1 MEPSSSKSQG
11 MKSLNENRT
20 PLRRAGWVAV
30 VYLIAGFAWIAF
42 SDTLAEAWFPDPKTL
57 SVIQTWKG
65 SFFVLITGVILFSVL
80 LRQLTKDRA
89 LLNLQHRQRQAL
101 RERERQLQILMDN
114 LPGMAY
120 RCLYD
125 PDWTMK
131 FVSQGCTKLTGYE
144 PDELVNN
151 RVTSYAA
158 LVSDA
163 SNQQLFEQV
172 RVALEKEESFSLEY
186 EVTRK
191 DGSRIWVWE
200 RGRGVQED
208 DGSLHL
214 EGIIL
219 DISDRKVLET
229 ELEQMATRDTLT
241 GLLNRREMSR
251 VLDEELQRARRYQR
265 PMAVLWVD
273 FDHFKDVNDTYGHA
287 AGDSVLRSISRLL
300 LGSVRSVDSIGR
312 FGGEEFVIVLPEM
325 DLEEAQETAERLR
338 RKVAEE
344 PQPLGNGEAVPLTI
358 SVGVAGRLPR
368 HSAPPPTKPC
378 IWQRTGAATVS
389 PWRTCTTRSIISSET
404 RVPAGGGGDVRF
416 AAARPMW
423 PGPVLLNIEKQ
434 QSY

>member
-1 MEPSSSKSQG
+1 MAVFMEPSSSKSQG

-20 PLRRAGWVAV
+20 PLRRAGWAAV

-42 SDTLAEAWFPDPKTL
+42 SDTLAETWFPDPKTL

-229 ELEQMATRDTLT
+229 ELEQMATRDPLT

-287 AGDSVLRSISRLL
+287 AGDSVLRAISRLL

-312 FGGEEFVIVLPEM
+312 FGGEEFVIFTLGGSPADFTARLEALRRAV
-325 DLEEAQETAERLR
+325 EEAPVVQGSQTCALT
-338 RKVAEE
+338 VSIGSHSAV
-344 PQPLGNGEAVPLTI
+344 PQPADTLADFIRRADARLYEAKRDGRNRVVTGSGRGE
-358 SVGVAGRLPR
+358 
-368 HSAPPPTKPC
+368 
-378 IWQRTGAATVS
+378 
-389 PWRTCTTRSIISSET
+389 
-404 RVPAGGGGDVRF
+404 DV
-416 AAARPMW
+416 
-423 PGPVLLNIEKQ
+423 PGPGGPVVAAP
-434 QSY
+434 

>member
-1 MEPSSSKSQG
+1 

-20 PLRRAGWVAV
+20 PLRRAGWAAV

-42 SDTLAEAWFPDPKTL
+42 SDTLAETWFPDPETL
-57 SVIQTWKG
+57 SLIQTWKG

-229 ELEQMATRDTLT
+229 ELEQMATRDPLT

-358 SVGVAGRLPR
+358 SVGVAVYPDHGQTASTL
-368 HSAPPPTKPC
+368 C
-378 IWQRTGAATVS
+378 
-389 PWRTCTTRSIISSET
+389 
-404 RVPAGGGGDVRF
+404 
-416 AAARPMW
+416 AAADKAMYLAKDRGRNCVAMAHLHDQ
-423 PGPVLLNIEKQ
+423 VHNQ
-434 QSY
+434 

>member
-20 PLRRAGWVAV
+20 PLRRAGWAAM

-42 SDTLAEAWFPDPKTL
+42 SDTLAETWFPDPKTL

-229 ELEQMATRDTLT
+229 ELEQMATRDPLT
-241 GLLNRREMSR
+241 GLLNRREMSP

-287 AGDSVLRSISRLL
+287 AGDSVLRAISRLL

-358 SVGVAGRLPR
+358 SVGVAVYPDHGQTASTL
-368 HSAPPPTKPC
+368 C
-378 IWQRTGAATVS
+378 
-389 PWRTCTTRSIISSET
+389 
-404 RVPAGGGGDVRF
+404 
-416 AAARPMW
+416 AAADKAMYLAKDRGRNCVAMAHLHDQ
-423 PGPVLLNIEKQ
+423 VHNQ
-434 QSY
+434 

>member
-30 VYLIAGFAWIAF
+30 VYLVAGFAWIAF

-229 ELEQMATRDTLT
+229 ELEQMATRDPLT

-358 SVGVAGRLPR
+358 SVGVAVYPDHGQTASTL
-368 HSAPPPTKPC
+368 C
-378 IWQRTGAATVS
+378 
-389 PWRTCTTRSIISSET
+389 
-404 RVPAGGGGDVRF
+404 
-416 AAARPMW
+416 AAADKAMYLAKDRGRNCVAMAHLHDQ
-423 PGPVLLNIEKQ
+423 VHNQ
-434 QSY
+434 

>member
-1 MEPSSSKSQG
+1 LTLDLKRRYDYFSYIINIQTSMAVFMEPSSSKSQG

-20 PLRRAGWVAV
+20 PLRRAGWAAV

-42 SDTLAEAWFPDPKTL
+42 SDTLAETWFPDPKTL

-172 RVALEKEESFSLEY
+172 RVDLEKEESFSLEY

-229 ELEQMATRDTLT
+229 ELEQMATRDPLT

-358 SVGVAGRLPR
+358 SVGVAVYPDHGQTASTL
-368 HSAPPPTKPC
+368 C
-378 IWQRTGAATVS
+378 
-389 PWRTCTTRSIISSET
+389 
-404 RVPAGGGGDVRF
+404 
-416 AAARPMW
+416 AAADKAMYLAKDRGRNCVAMAHLHDQ
-423 PGPVLLNIEKQ
+423 VHNQ
-434 QSY
+434 

>member
-1 MEPSSSKSQG
+1 MAVFMEPSSSKSQG

-20 PLRRAGWVAV
+20 PLRRAGWAAV

-42 SDTLAEAWFPDPKTL
+42 SDTLAETWFPDPKTL

-229 ELEQMATRDTLT
+229 ELEQMATRDPLT

-358 SVGVAGRLPR
+358 SVGVAVYPDHGQTASTL
-368 HSAPPPTKPC
+368 C
-378 IWQRTGAATVS
+378 
-389 PWRTCTTRSIISSET
+389 
-404 RVPAGGGGDVRF
+404 
-416 AAARPMW
+416 AAADKAMYLAKDRGRNCVAMAHLHDQ
-423 PGPVLLNIEKQ
+423 VHNQ
-434 QSY
+434 

>member
-1 MEPSSSKSQG
+1 MALFMEPSSSKSQG

-20 PLRRAGWVAV
+20 PLRRAGWAAV

-42 SDTLAEAWFPDPKTL
+42 SDTLAETWFPDPKTL

-229 ELEQMATRDTLT
+229 ELEQMATRDPLT

-358 SVGVAGRLPR
+358 SVGVAVYPDHGQTASTL
-368 HSAPPPTKPC
+368 C
-378 IWQRTGAATVS
+378 
-389 PWRTCTTRSIISSET
+389 
-404 RVPAGGGGDVRF
+404 
-416 AAARPMW
+416 AAADKAMYLAKDRGRNCVAMAHLHDQ
-423 PGPVLLNIEKQ
+423 VHNQ
-434 QSY
+434 

>member
-20 PLRRAGWVAV
+20 PLRRAGWAAV

-229 ELEQMATRDTLT
+229 ELEQMATRDPLT

-358 SVGVAGRLPR
+358 SVGVAVYPDHGQTASTL
-368 HSAPPPTKPC
+368 C
-378 IWQRTGAATVS
+378 
-389 PWRTCTTRSIISSET
+389 
-404 RVPAGGGGDVRF
+404 
-416 AAARPMW
+416 AAADKAMYLAKDRGRNCVAMAHLHDQ
-423 PGPVLLNIEKQ
+423 VHNQ
-434 QSY
+434 

>member
-1 MEPSSSKSQG
+1 
-11 MKSLNENRT
+11 MKSLNDNRT
-20 PLRRAGWVAV
+20 PLRRAGWAAL

-42 SDTLAEAWFPDPKTL
+42 SDTLAETWFPDPKTL

-80 LRQLTKDRA
+80 LRQLTKDRV

-158 LVSDA
+158 LVSEA
-163 SNQQLFEQV
+163 SNQQCSEQV
-172 RVALEKEESFSLEY
+172 KVALEKEESFSLEY
-186 EVTRK
+186 EITRK
-191 DGSRIWVWE
+191 DGCRIWVWE
-200 RGRGVQED
+200 RGRGVQEE

-229 ELEQMATRDTLT
+229 ELEQMATRDPLT

-251 VLDEELQRARRYQR
+251 VLDEELQRSRRYQR

-300 LGSVRSVDSIGR
+300 LASVRSVDSIGR

-358 SVGVAGRLPR
+358 SVGVAVYPDHGQTASTL
-368 HSAPPPTKPC
+368 C
-378 IWQRTGAATVS
+378 
-389 PWRTCTTRSIISSET
+389 
-404 RVPAGGGGDVRF
+404 
-416 AAARPMW
+416 AAADKAMYLAKDRGRNCVAMAHLHDQ
-423 PGPVLLNIEKQ
+423 VHNQ
-434 QSY
+434 

>member
-20 PLRRAGWVAV
+20 PLRRAGWAAV

-42 SDTLAEAWFPDPKTL
+42 SDTLAETWFPDPKTL

-200 RGRGVQED
+200 RGRGVRED

-229 ELEQMATRDTLT
+229 ELEQMATRDPLT

-358 SVGVAGRLPR
+358 SVGVAVYPDHGQTASTL
-368 HSAPPPTKPC
+368 C
-378 IWQRTGAATVS
+378 
-389 PWRTCTTRSIISSET
+389 
-404 RVPAGGGGDVRF
+404 
-416 AAARPMW
+416 AAADKAMYLAKDRGRNCVAMAHLHDQ
-423 PGPVLLNIEKQ
+423 VHNQ
-434 QSY
+434 

>member
-1 MEPSSSKSQG
+1 MAVFMEPSSSKSQG

-20 PLRRAGWVAV
+20 PLRRAGWAAV

-229 ELEQMATRDTLT
+229 ELEQMATRDPLT

-358 SVGVAGRLPR
+358 SVGVAVYPDHGQTASTL
-368 HSAPPPTKPC
+368 C
-378 IWQRTGAATVS
+378 
-389 PWRTCTTRSIISSET
+389 
-404 RVPAGGGGDVRF
+404 
-416 AAARPMW
+416 AAADKAMYLAKDRGRNCVAMAHLHDQ
-423 PGPVLLNIEKQ
+423 VHNQ
-434 QSY
+434 

>member
-1 MEPSSSKSQG
+1 MAVFMEPSSSKSQG

-229 ELEQMATRDTLT
+229 ELEQMATRDPLT

-358 SVGVAGRLPR
+358 SVGVAVYPDHGQTASTL
-368 HSAPPPTKPC
+368 C
-378 IWQRTGAATVS
+378 
-389 PWRTCTTRSIISSET
+389 
-404 RVPAGGGGDVRF
+404 
-416 AAARPMW
+416 AAADKAMYLAKDRGRNCVAMAHLHDQ
-423 PGPVLLNIEKQ
+423 VHNQ
-434 QSY
+434 

>member
-20 PLRRAGWVAV
+20 PLRRAGWAAV

-42 SDTLAEAWFPDPKTL
+42 SDTLAETWFPDPKTL

-229 ELEQMATRDTLT
+229 ELEQMATRDPLT

-287 AGDSVLRSISRLL
+287 AGDSVLRAISRLL

-325 DLEEAQETAERLR
+325 DLEEAQVTGERLR

-344 PQPLGNGEAVPLTI
+344 QQPMGNGEAVPLTI
-358 SVGVAGRLPR
+358 SVGVAVYPDHGQTASTL
-368 HSAPPPTKPC
+368 C
-378 IWQRTGAATVS
+378 
-389 PWRTCTTRSIISSET
+389 
-404 RVPAGGGGDVRF
+404 
-416 AAARPMW
+416 AAADKAMYLAKDRGRNCVAMAHLHDQ
-423 PGPVLLNIEKQ
+423 VHNQ
-434 QSY
+434 

>member
-20 PLRRAGWVAV
+20 PLRRAGWAAV

-229 ELEQMATRDTLT
+229 ELEQMATRDPLT

-287 AGDSVLRSISRLL
+287 AGDSVLRAISRLL

-358 SVGVAGRLPR
+358 SVGVAVYPDHGQTASTL
-368 HSAPPPTKPC
+368 C
-378 IWQRTGAATVS
+378 
-389 PWRTCTTRSIISSET
+389 
-404 RVPAGGGGDVRF
+404 
-416 AAARPMW
+416 AAADKAMYLAKDRGRNCVAMAHLHDQ
-423 PGPVLLNIEKQ
+423 VHNQ
-434 QSY
+434 

>member
-1 MEPSSSKSQG
+1 MAVFMEPSSSKSQG

-287 AGDSVLRSISRLL
+287 AGDSVLRAISRLL

-358 SVGVAGRLPR
+358 SVGVAVYPDHGQTASTL
-368 HSAPPPTKPC
+368 C
-378 IWQRTGAATVS
+378 
-389 PWRTCTTRSIISSET
+389 
-404 RVPAGGGGDVRF
+404 
-416 AAARPMW
+416 AAADKAMYLAKDRGRNCVAMAHLHDQ
-423 PGPVLLNIEKQ
+423 VHNQ
-434 QSY
+434 

>member
-1 MEPSSSKSQG
+1 LTLDLKRRYDYFSYIINIQTSMAVFMEPSSSKSQG

-20 PLRRAGWVAV
+20 PLRRAGWAAV

-42 SDTLAEAWFPDPKTL
+42 SDTLAETWFPDPKTL

-229 ELEQMATRDTLT
+229 ELEQMATRDPLT

-287 AGDSVLRSISRLL
+287 AGDSVLRAISRLL

-344 PQPLGNGEAVPLTI
+344 PQPLGNGEEVPLTI
-358 SVGVAGRLPR
+358 SVGVAVYPDHGQTASTL
-368 HSAPPPTKPC
+368 C
-378 IWQRTGAATVS
+378 
-389 PWRTCTTRSIISSET
+389 
-404 RVPAGGGGDVRF
+404 
-416 AAARPMW
+416 AAADKAMYLAKDRGRNCVAMAHLHDQ
-423 PGPVLLNIEKQ
+423 VHNQ
-434 QSY
+434 

>member
-42 SDTLAEAWFPDPKTL
+42 SDTLAETWFPDPKTL

-229 ELEQMATRDTLT
+229 ELEQMATRDPLT

-358 SVGVAGRLPR
+358 SVGVAVYPDHGQTASTL
-368 HSAPPPTKPC
+368 C
-378 IWQRTGAATVS
+378 
-389 PWRTCTTRSIISSET
+389 
-404 RVPAGGGGDVRF
+404 
-416 AAARPMW
+416 AAADKAMYLAKDRGRNCVAMAHLHDQ
-423 PGPVLLNIEKQ
+423 VHNQ
-434 QSY
+434 

>member
-1 MEPSSSKSQG
+1 LTLDLKRRYDYFSYIINIQTSMAVFMEPSSSKSQG

-20 PLRRAGWVAV
+20 PLRRAGWAAV

-42 SDTLAEAWFPDPKTL
+42 SDTLAETWFPDPKTL

-287 AGDSVLRSISRLL
+287 AGDSVLRAISRLL

-358 SVGVAGRLPR
+358 SVGVAVYPDHGQTASTL
-368 HSAPPPTKPC
+368 C
-378 IWQRTGAATVS
+378 
-389 PWRTCTTRSIISSET
+389 
-404 RVPAGGGGDVRF
+404 
-416 AAARPMW
+416 AAADKAMYLAKDRGRNCVAMAHLHDQ
-423 PGPVLLNIEKQ
+423 VHNQ
-434 QSY
+434 

>member
-20 PLRRAGWVAV
+20 PLRRAGWAAV

-42 SDTLAEAWFPDPKTL
+42 SDTLAETWFPDPKTL

-125 PDWTMK
+125 PDWTI
-131 FVSQGCTKLTGYE
+131 FFFFQGCTKLTGYE

-229 ELEQMATRDTLT
+229 ELEQMATRDPLT

-287 AGDSVLRSISRLL
+287 AGDSVLRAISRLL

-358 SVGVAGRLPR
+358 SVGVAVYPDHGQTASTL
-368 HSAPPPTKPC
+368 C
-378 IWQRTGAATVS
+378 
-389 PWRTCTTRSIISSET
+389 
-404 RVPAGGGGDVRF
+404 
-416 AAARPMW
+416 AAADKAMYLAKDRGRNCVAMAHLHDQ
-423 PGPVLLNIEKQ
+423 VHNQ
-434 QSY
+434 

>member
-1 MEPSSSKSQG
+1 MAVFMEPSSSKSQG

-42 SDTLAEAWFPDPKTL
+42 SDTLAETWFPDPKTL

-229 ELEQMATRDTLT
+229 ELEQMATRDPLT

-358 SVGVAGRLPR
+358 SVGVAVYPDHGQTASTL
-368 HSAPPPTKPC
+368 C
-378 IWQRTGAATVS
+378 
-389 PWRTCTTRSIISSET
+389 
-404 RVPAGGGGDVRF
+404 
-416 AAARPMW
+416 AAADKAMYLAKDRGRNCVAMAHLHDQ
-423 PGPVLLNIEKQ
+423 VHNQ
-434 QSY
+434 

>member
-20 PLRRAGWVAV
+20 PLRRAGWAAV

-229 ELEQMATRDTLT
+229 ELEQMATRDPLT

-273 FDHFKDVNDTYGHA
+273 FDHFKDVNDTYGYA
-287 AGDSVLRSISRLL
+287 AGDSVLRAISRLL

-358 SVGVAGRLPR
+358 SVGVAVYPDHGQTASTL
-368 HSAPPPTKPC
+368 C
-378 IWQRTGAATVS
+378 
-389 PWRTCTTRSIISSET
+389 
-404 RVPAGGGGDVRF
+404 
-416 AAARPMW
+416 AAADKAMYLAKDRGRNCVAMAHLHDQ
-423 PGPVLLNIEKQ
+423 VHNQ
-434 QSY
+434 